1 MTNFSRRNIH
11 GERDVTIDKHVH
23 ASRKATGKYGAYL
36 LENEKTP
43 GWFFVFVILTA
54 PK

>member
-23 ASRKATGKYGAYL
+23 ASRKGRQPESMGRTCLRMRRRRGGSL
-36 LENEKTP
+36 SL
-43 GWFFVFVILTA
+43 
-54 PK
+54 